1 MSLKSSM
8 KRTPSLHRQTGK
20 MSCVSLVCTV
30 HGEKGLANISEL
42 RAILER
48 IRPEVIFLELP
59 PESFYEYFLVGSRS
73 DLESIS
79 VKQYC
84 EGRQGKLVLVDR
96 PPPDEA
102 FFRDHQYLS
111 KTIEDRSSE
120 YCRLIDLNSS
130 QVPKHGF
137 AYLNSE
143 LCSKLWSDVDK
154 EMLVT
159 IGKIGEPKLVEI
171 YESWIRTNNLR
182 EKEWIENIQQYCREN
197 TFEKG
202 VFLAGAAHRQSI
214 IDKASEHSAA
224 DATRIQWD
232 FSGWLSI

>member
-1 MSLKSSM
+1 
-8 KRTPSLHRQTGK
+8 

-59 PESFYEYFLVGSRS
+59 PDSFTNISLLAVEAISSRS
-73 DLESIS
+73 AS
-79 VKQYC
+79 KYC

-130 QVPKHGF
+130 QVAKHGF

-182 EKEWIENIQQYCREN
+182 EKKWVENIEQYSGRIRSRRVSFSLGQHIAN
-197 TFEKG
+197 P
-202 VFLAGAAHRQSI
+202 HRQSI
-214 IDKASEHSAA
+214 KHSAA

-232 FSGWLSI
+232 FSGWLSLTT